1 MKGGRTIVK
10 EIRNHLINEERMDPI
25 SDTRIIRIL
34 KKKLNYKFKALSTV
48 EKKATQA
55 QNIRKF
61 YESALVQLKLE

>member
-1 MKGGRTIVK
+1 MKGRRTIVK
-10 EIRNHLINEERMDPI
+10 EIRNQLINEERMDPI
-25 SDTRIIRIL
+25 SDTSIIRIL

-48 EKKATQA
+48 EKKTTQA